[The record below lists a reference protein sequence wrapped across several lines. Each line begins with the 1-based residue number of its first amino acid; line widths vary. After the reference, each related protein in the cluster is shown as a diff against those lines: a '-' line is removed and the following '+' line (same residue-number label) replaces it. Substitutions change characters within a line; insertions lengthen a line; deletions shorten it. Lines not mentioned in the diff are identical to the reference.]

1 MAAPYTTESEHGV
14 AELLTGI
21 VQDGRQLLTQQLT
34 LFQVEIKNDF
44 RRTLQAVMPMIFG
57 VVVLAVAAPLL
68 GLAAAYFLCWMWP
81 AIPMWAALGG
91 VAGGAVLCGIGL
103 ILWGK
108 NQFDAFNPLPDKSLE
123 GLKENIQWKTKT

>member
-1 MAAPYTTESEHGV
+1 MAAPYTTETEPGV

-44 RRTLQAVMPMIFG
+44 RRTIEAVLPMIVG
-57 VVVLAVAAPLL
+57 AVILLVAAPLL

-81 AIPMWAALGG
+81 EIPMWAALGG
-91 VAGGAVLCGIGL
+91 IASGAVLCGIGL

-108 NQFDAFNPLPDKSLE
+108 AQFDAFNPLPDKSLE